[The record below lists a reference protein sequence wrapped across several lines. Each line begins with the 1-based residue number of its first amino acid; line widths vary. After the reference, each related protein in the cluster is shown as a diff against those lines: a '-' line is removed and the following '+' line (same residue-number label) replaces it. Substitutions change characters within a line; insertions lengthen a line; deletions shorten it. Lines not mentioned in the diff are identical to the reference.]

1 MSAIKLTA
9 VAEVWSFDCY
19 TQSCRI
25 KLGDAV
31 LDFEITAEE
40 GFVTKEV
47 TTPYGNELLMCNFKF
62 PVELE
67 FPYNINITERS
78 L

>member
-1 MSAIKLTA
+1 MQAIKLSAT
-9 VAEVWSFDCY
+9 AEVWSFDCY

-31 LDFEITAEE
+31 LDFEITSEE
-40 GFVTKEV
+40 GFVTKE
-47 TTPYGNELLMCNFKF
+47 TEFLGEPEYLYSNFEF
-62 PVELE
+62 PVEIE
-67 FPYNINITERS
+67 FPYTINIPERS